1 VASDGTATVIRFV
14 TGTDTGVGK
23 TVAAAAL
30 CRAERQAGK
39 TVLYAK
45 PVQTGLD
52 PGEPGDAAFVAAAAL
67 VPVVECL
74 RFPDPLAPAVA
85 AERVGAVIDVDALL
99 ADLAKA
105 GDGFDRIVVEGAGG
119 LLVPLWGDVTMADLA
134 DRLGA
139 GLDGSQRLLLERA
152 LAPIPHLDGIERRV
166 EDGGRRAPER
176 FHAVADARRE
186 VVERAPVVQVGDVHR
201 MPGLPELVRE
211 RDDPRG
217 PPLCVVEHQ
226 HLGHVSPL
234 SATST
239 SSTSARSGRVFHVRY
254 VRRPVRL
261 GLAVILPQTTDIL
274 SRAAPR
280 TGPDA

>member
-1 VASDGTATVIRFV
+1 MIRFV

-30 CRAERQAGK
+30 CRAERVAGR

-52 PGEPGDAAFVAAAAL
+52 KGEPGDAAFVAAAAR

-85 AERVGAVIDVDALL
+85 AELAGASIDVDGLL

-119 LLVPLWGDVTMADLA
+119 LLVPLTDDVTMADLA

-139 GLDGSQRLLLERA
+139 GLVVVSRPGLGTLNHTALTLEAARSRGLPVDGLVISGWPAEPGVTERTNLERLSA
-152 LAPIPHLDGIERRV
+152 M
-166 EDGGRRAPER
+166 
-176 FHAVADARRE
+176 
-186 VVERAPVVQVGDVHR
+186 APV
-201 MPGLPELVRE
+201 
-211 RDDPRG
+211 
-217 PPLCVVEHQ
+217 
-226 HLGHVSPL
+226 LG
-234 SATST
+234 
-239 SSTSARSGRVFHVRY
+239 
-254 VRRPVRL
+254 
-261 GLAVILPQTTDIL
+261 ILPAYPGVDTADPTT
-274 SRAAPR
+274 APAEPAFL
-280 TGPDA
+280 TEP

>member
-1 VASDGTATVIRFV
+1 VIRFV

-30 CRAERQAGK
+30 CRAERVAGR

-52 PGEPGDAAFVAAAAL
+52 KGEPGDAAFVAAAAR

-85 AERVGAVIDVDALL
+85 AELAGASIDVDGLL

-119 LLVPLWGDVTMADLA
+119 LLVPLTDDVTMADLA

-139 GLDGSQRLLLERA
+139 GLVVVSRPGLGTLNHTALTLEAARSRGLPVDGLVISGWPAEPGVTERTNLERLSA
-152 LAPIPHLDGIERRV
+152 M
-166 EDGGRRAPER
+166 
-176 FHAVADARRE
+176 
-186 VVERAPVVQVGDVHR
+186 APV
-201 MPGLPELVRE
+201 
-211 RDDPRG
+211 
-217 PPLCVVEHQ
+217 
-226 HLGHVSPL
+226 LG
-234 SATST
+234 
-239 SSTSARSGRVFHVRY
+239 
-254 VRRPVRL
+254 
-261 GLAVILPQTTDIL
+261 ILPAYPGVDTADPTT
-274 SRAAPR
+274 APAEPAFL
-280 TGPDA
+280 TEP

>member
-52 PGEPGDAAFVAAAAL
+52 PGEPGDAAFVASAAL

-139 GLDGSQRLLLERA
+139 GLVVVTRPALGTLNHTALTLEAARARGLPVDGLIVSNWPPDPGVTEETNLARLA
-152 LAPIPHLDGIERRV
+152 GMAPILGLLP
-166 EDGGRRAPER
+166 AY
-176 FHAVADARRE
+176 
-186 VVERAPVVQVGDVHR
+186 
-201 MPGLPELVRE
+201 PGLDTADPTTAPSELAFLT
-211 RDDPRG
+211 
-217 PPLCVVEHQ
+217 PP
-226 HLGHVSPL
+226 
-234 SATST
+234 
-239 SSTSARSGRVFHVRY
+239 
-254 VRRPVRL
+254 
-261 GLAVILPQTTDIL
+261 
-274 SRAAPR
+274 
-280 TGPDA
+280 